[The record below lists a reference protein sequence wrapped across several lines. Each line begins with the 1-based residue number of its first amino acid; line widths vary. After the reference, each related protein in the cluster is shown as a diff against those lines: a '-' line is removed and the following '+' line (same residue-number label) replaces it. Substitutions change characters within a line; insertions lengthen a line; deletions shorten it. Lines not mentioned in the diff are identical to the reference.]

1 MNPFDKFTEKA
12 QEVLTNSYQILME
25 ARHSQLDVEHILMAM
40 LQQKDGITPQVL
52 ERLGVEVNLVKR
64 AVQDKLDVTPKLA
77 YPSGNTFQ
85 GINVSMYV
93 TPRLQQ
99 LFANA
104 DAERQRLQ
112 DEFVSTEHLLLAI
125 VSNASDPAALLLK
138 RFGVE
143 KEKIY
148 QALQDIR
155 GNQRVT
161 DQQAESKYQILAKY
175 SIDLTKQAKENRL
188 DPVIGRDEEIRRVM
202 QVLSRRTKNNPV
214 LIGEPGV
221 GKTAIAEGLAQKIT
235 SGDVPENLAD
245 KRVVALDMAGLVA
258 GSKFRGEF
266 EERMKAVMD
275 EVRRAQGEIILFIDE
290 LHTVVGAGGAE
301 GAIDASNML
310 KPALARGE
318 LQVVGA
324 TTLDEYRKRIEKDA
338 ALERRFAPV
347 LVGEPS
353 VADTILMLR
362 GLRAKYEAHHGLTI
376 TDGALVAAAELSER
390 YVTDRFLPDK
400 AIDLIDEASAKV
412 RIDMFSA
419 PATIKEKEAR
429 IKELSLEMEAA
440 GQKQDYERA
449 ARLKY
454 EHDTIRKEY
463 DAERESWLKDKQI
476 DDVVDEEDI
485 AEIISKMTGIPV
497 TRMLEGEIKKLLEM
511 ETRLHE
517 RVIGQEDA
525 IAAVSDAIRRARS
538 GLRDPNRP
546 IGSFIFLGP
555 TGVGKTELVK
565 ALANFLFDSED
576 AMVRI
581 DMSEYME
588 KHTVSRLIGSPP
600 GYVGYDEGGQLTEA
614 VRRRP
619 YQIVLFDEI
628 EKAHPEVFNV
638 LLQMLDDGRLTDGHG
653 RTVDFKNTVVI
664 MTSNVGT
671 ARIRERALGFSIGAA
686 GAAGVSRQEAEEKRE
701 YETMKTQV
709 MQELRES
716 FRPEFL
722 NRIDEIIIFSHLNQ
736 AEITQI
742 VKLMMKDVVKRL
754 GTQGMELRLSEA
766 ALDFFAREGYDRVYG
781 ARPLRRV
788 IQRKLENPLSKML
801 LDGKF
806 KDGDIVLADIDLE
819 NKNELAFIKGE
830 GVAQLP
836 RPTSSSESVG
846 LGESHSAGSGK
857 RPTSL
862 PRAGAGQIGDTGRP
876 IGASA

>member
-1 MNPFDKFTEKA
+1 MNPMNPFDKFTEKA
-12 QEVLTNSYQILME
+12 QEVLTNSYQIMME
-25 ARHSQLDVEHILMAM
+25 QRHSQLDVEHILMSM
-40 LQQKDGITPQVL
+40 LLQKDGVTTQVL
-52 ERLGVEVNLVKR
+52 EKLGVDINLLKR
-64 AVQDKLDVTPKLA
+64 AVQDELDVTPKLQNQA
-77 YPSGNTFQ
+77 NPYA
-85 GINVSMYV
+85 GIQVSMYI
-93 TPRLQQ
+93 TPRLQR
-99 LFANA
+99 LFSTT
-104 DAERQRLQ
+104 DQERERMK
-112 DEFVSTEHLLLAI
+112 DEFISTEHIFLAMT
-125 VSNASDPAALLLK
+125 SDPSDKAAKILK
-138 RFGVE
+138 RFMVDRE
-143 KEKIY
+143 RIY
-148 QALQDIR
+148 QALADVR

-161 DQQAESKYQILAKY
+161 DQQAESKYQILSKY
-175 SIDLTKQAKENRL
+175 SVDLTRLGREGKL
-188 DPVIGRDEEIRRVM
+188 DPVIGREEEIRRVM

-221 GKTAIAEGLAQKIT
+221 GKTAIAEGLAQKINT
-235 SGDVPENLAD
+235 GDVPENLKD
-245 KRVVALDMAGLVA
+245 KRVVALDMPGLVA

-266 EERMKAVMD
+266 EERLKAVMD
-275 EVRRAQGEIILFIDE
+275 EVKRAQGEIILFIDE

-324 TTLDEYRKRIEKDA
+324 TTLDEYRKQIEKDA

-353 VADTILMLR
+353 VEDTILMLR
-362 GLRAKYEAHHGLTI
+362 GLRPKYEVHHNLKI
-376 TDGALVAAAELSER
+376 TDSALVAAAQLSER

-400 AIDLIDEASAKV
+400 AIDLVDEASAKV
-412 RIDMFSA
+412 RIAMYSL
-419 PATIKEKEAR
+419 PSELKEKDA
-429 IKELSLEMEAA
+429 KLKNLAVEMETA

-454 EHDTIRKEY
+454 EHDTLKREY
-463 DAERESWLKDKQI
+463 DEARNKWFEEKKI

-485 AEIISKMTGIPV
+485 AEVISKATGIPV
-497 TRMLEGEIKKLLEM
+497 SRMLEGEMKKLLNM
-511 ETRLHE
+511 EERLHD
-517 RVIGQEDA
+517 RVIGQEEA

-565 ALANFLFDSED
+565 ALAEFLFDSEE

-671 ARIRERALGFSIGAA
+671 DHIRQRALGFTVGAN
-686 GAAGVSRQEAEEKRE
+686 RQESEDKQAETKMRDQIM
-701 YETMKTQV
+701 TD
-709 MQELRES
+709 LRER

-722 NRIDEIIIFSHLNQ
+722 NRIDEIIIFSSLTQ
-736 AEITQI
+736 DEIKKI
-742 VKLMMKDVVKRL
+742 VRMMMKDVVKRL
-754 GTQGMELRLSEA
+754 DNLGMLLQLTEP
-766 ALDFFAREGYDRVYG
+766 ALDYFAKEGYDRIYG

-788 IQRKLENPLSKML
+788 IQRKLENSLSKML
-801 LDGKF
+801 LEGQF
-806 KDGDIVLADIDLE
+806 KMGDTIIVDVDPD
-819 NKNELAFIKGE
+819 KKGE
-830 GVAQLP
+830 ITFVKGETTALEVVAEPEKIEAEKLETP
-836 RPTSSSESVG
+836 ALT
-846 LGESHSAGSGK
+846 A
-857 RPTSL
+857 
-862 PRAGAGQIGDTGRP
+862 
-876 IGASA
+876 

>member
-1 MNPFDKFTEKA
+1 MAMNPFDKFTEKA

-40 LQQKDGITPQVL
+40 LQQKDGVTPQVL
-52 ERLGVEVNLVKR
+52 ERLAVDINLVKR

-77 YPSGNTFQ
+77 YPSGGFQ
-85 GINVSMYV
+85 GINVSMYI

-99 LFANA
+99 LFSTA

-112 DEFVSTEHLLLAI
+112 DEYISTEHLLLAMTHN
-125 VSNASDPAALLLK
+125 VSDPAALLLK
-138 RFGVE
+138 RFGVD
-143 KEKIY
+143 KERIY
-148 QALQDIR
+148 QALQDVR

-175 SIDLTKQAKENRL
+175 SVDLTKMAKENKL
-188 DPVIGRDEEIRRVM
+188 DPIIGRDEEIRRVM

-221 GKTAIAEGLAQKIT
+221 GKTAIAEGLAQKVN
-235 SGDVPENLAD
+235 SGDVPDNLLD
-245 KRVVALDMAGLVA
+245 KRVIALDMASLVA

-275 EVRRAQGEIILFIDE
+275 EVKRAQGEIILFIDE

-353 VADTILMLR
+353 VTDTIQMLR
-362 GLRAKYEAHHGLTI
+362 GLRPKYETHHGLTI
-376 TDGALVAAAELSER
+376 TDGALVAAAQLSER
-390 YVTDRFLPDK
+390 YITDRFLPDK

-429 IKELSLEMEAA
+429 IKELSGEMEAA
-440 GQKQDYERA
+440 GQKQDYEKA

-454 EHDTIRKEY
+454 EHDTLKKAY
-463 DAERESWLKDKQI
+463 DAEREAWLKDKQI

-485 AEIISKMTGIPV
+485 AEIISKSTGIPV
-497 TRMLEGEIKKLLEM
+497 SRMMEAEMKKLLEM
-511 ETRLHE
+511 EARLHE

-525 IAAVSDAIRRARS
+525 IEALSDAIRRSRS

-628 EKAHPEVFNV
+628 EKAHPDVFNV

-671 ARIRERALGFSIGAA
+671 ARIRERALGFSTGPN
-686 GAAGVSRQEAEEKRE
+686 RQESEEKRE
-701 YETMKTQV
+701 NDAMKTQV
-709 MQELRES
+709 MQELKES

-736 AEITQI
+736 PEIRQI
-742 VKLMMKDVVKRL
+742 VQLMMQDVVRRL
-754 GTQGMELRLSEA
+754 AGQGMELQLSDA
-766 ALDFFAREGYDRVYG
+766 ALDFFSREGYDRVYG

-788 IQRKLENPLSKML
+788 IQRKLENPLSRLL
-801 LDGKF
+801 LDGRF
-806 KDGDIVLADIDLE
+806 KEGDIIVGEVDPN
-819 NKNELAFIKGE
+819 NKFELTFEKGE

-836 RPTSSSESVG
+836 VTTQPETTGTTNGTVLSSTFMPN
-846 LGESHSAGSGK
+846 GK
-857 RPTSL
+857 SD
-862 PRAGAGQIGDTGRP
+862 AGQP
-876 IGASA
+876 LGATA